1 VRLSDKAMIHETLK
15 KFIEY
20 NGPAF
25 LEVMVD
31 PEACVYPMIGPG
43 MGYKEMITGD
53 FILGRAPDED
63 VKGGKPNPG
72 DSF

>member
-1 VRLSDKAMIHETLK
+1 VQFD
-15 KFIEY
+15 
-20 NGPAF
+20 GPAF

-31 PEACVYPMIGPG
+31 PEACVYPMVGPG

-53 FILGRAPDED
+53 FIVGRTPDDSIHDERT
-63 VKGGKPNPG
+63 KPPT